1 MIHLDQATVK
11 FFWDNFYKDPTLAL
25 VYYHC
30 CSIDLRAAIVNDK
43 LGSDVDKLAMWRRIS
58 NLIGDPIRQ
67 KKAVVCQKTFR
78 YLDWLYAEIAACASC
93 CKCMLILDGQD
104 EIVEMNIDALPL
116 TFLLTNMQIQR
127 LTSLLH
133 NIVENHVQVV

>member
-1 MIHLDQATVK
+1 
-11 FFWDNFYKDPTLAL
+11 
-25 VYYHC
+25 
-30 CSIDLRAAIVNDK
+30 
-43 LGSDVDKLAMWRRIS
+43 
-58 NLIGDPIRQ
+58 
-67 KKAVVCQKTFR
+67 
-78 YLDWLYAEIAACASC
+78 
-93 CKCMLILDGQD
+93 MLILDGQD